1 MFKSLAGRT
10 VIVTG
15 ASKGIG
21 KGIARRFAEVGCNVM
36 VVSRNL
42 ADGEAVAAELQ
53 GHGGKIAAIGAD
65 VSTPEGAKAMAE
77 ATLTERRDV
86 IARKMYH
93 GQGVSMEDW
102 PALQPL
108 SPKERT
114 KLIADVRQIFGLR
127 AIEVVRR

>member
-1 MFKSLAGRT
+1 MNLIDKLKLRRANSSPSNLSHLKFKKREIGRFEHRDD
-10 VIVTG
+10 
-15 ASKGIG
+15 SE
-21 KGIARRFAEVGCNVM
+21 FAEK
-36 VVSRNL
+36 S
-42 ADGEAVAAELQ
+42 EAELIDERQ
-53 GHGGKIAAIGAD
+53 
-65 VSTPEGAKAMAE
+65 ELRRKAMAE